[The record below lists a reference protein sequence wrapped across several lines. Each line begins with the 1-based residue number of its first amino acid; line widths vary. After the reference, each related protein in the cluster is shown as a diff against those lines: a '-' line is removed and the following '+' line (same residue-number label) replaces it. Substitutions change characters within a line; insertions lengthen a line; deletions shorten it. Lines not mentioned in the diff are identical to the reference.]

1 METPLFIIITYY
13 FNCLLGIADRVL
25 QICYYYYTRKNNAFE
40 EQIAD
45 NISLTFIIL
54 PFGLNLILITIYCL
68 FHHEEQ
74 ITFITKIKSFFLYLI
89 STELLYPIGVQ
100 TSFKTKF
107 SEMADNPIVT
117 MRLLNGIHVMFI
129 SIPQLLIITINSC
142 AHDNFEKLDIASL
155 VISITFIVWSFL
167 YYFLC
172 VIKEVDYDDYITNC
186 AYKEHDE

>member
-1 METPLFIIITYY
+1 M
-13 FNCLLGIADRVL
+13 
-25 QICYYYYTRKNNAFE
+25 
-40 EQIAD
+40 
-45 NISLTFIIL
+45 
-54 PFGLNLILITIYCL
+54 PFCLNLILITIYCI

-74 ITFITKIKSFFLYLI
+74 IIFLTKIKSFFLYLI

-129 SIPQLLIITINSC
+129 SIPQILIITINSS
-142 AHDNFEKLDIASL
+142 AHDNFAKLDIASL
-155 VISITFIVWSFL
+155 VISITFMVWSFL

-186 AYKEHDE
+186 TYNEHDE

>member
-25 QICYYYYTRKNNAFE
+25 QICYYYYTKKNKAFE
-40 EQIAD
+40 EQIAL

-54 PFGLNLILITIYCL
+54 PFALNLLLITVYSL

-74 ITFITKIKSFFLYLI
+74 ITFLTKIKSFFLYLI

-100 TSFKTKF
+100 ISFKTKF
-107 SEMADNPIVT
+107 SESTDNPIVT

-129 SIPQLLIITINSC
+129 SIPQILIITINSSI
-142 AHDNFEKLDIASL
+142 HGMLQKLSISSL
-155 VISITFIVWSFL
+155 VISIAFIVWSSL

-172 VIKEVDYDDYITNC
+172 VIKEVDYDDYITNT
-186 AYKEHDE
+186 AYHDE